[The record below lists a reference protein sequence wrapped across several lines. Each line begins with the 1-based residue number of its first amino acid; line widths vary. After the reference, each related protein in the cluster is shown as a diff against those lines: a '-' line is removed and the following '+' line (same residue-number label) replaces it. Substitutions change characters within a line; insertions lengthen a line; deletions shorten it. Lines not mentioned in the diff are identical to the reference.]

1 MSADFI
7 FDPAVWITVFAFV
20 SVVVYFYW
28 RQKVKNQ
35 LSKVE
40 QKTKVKHFP
49 SWLVVVLSLL
59 AVGIMYMLFRIL
71 ISAGIITTA

>member
-1 MSADFI
+1 MSANLI

-28 RQKVKNQ
+28 RQKVKSQ
-35 LSKVE
+35 LSKAEPGVE
-40 QKTKVKHFP
+40 VKHFP

-71 ISAGIITTA
+71 ISAGIIPTA